1 MTPAAPPADPPP
13 DPKGRLSKQSK
24 AALLATLKDG
34 RQRAARGPSEAERGR
49 DSSAPFPSARQFA
62 DLPAY
67 QDLKKQSAAAELLGI
82 ENPFFRVHDG
92 RAGAN
97 TRIAGRS
104 LVNFG
109 SYDYLGFNQ
118 HPAVAA
124 AAQAAIETFGTSVS
138 ASRLVA
144 GERALHRQLERKLA
158 ALYDAEDA
166 LVFVSGH
173 ATNVATLGELLGPK
187 DLILADALIHNSVLV
202 GAELSGAA
210 RRSFPHNDLAA
221 LKDMLAA
228 SRAQFDNVLI
238 VVEGLYSM
246 DGDLPDLP
254 ALVELKRQFG
264 AWLMVDEA
272 HALGVLG
279 AGGRGTAEHFGL
291 DPRNVD
297 IWMGTLS
304 KTLAACGGFIA
315 GCTALVETL
324 KCRASGFVY
333 SVGMPAA
340 MAAAALAALD
350 LMACEPA
357 RVARLRRLSQ
367 HFLALAKAAGLDT
380 GLAEGFAIIPVMVGD
395 SLRAA
400 KLANRLFERGF
411 NVMPIVYP
419 AVPMQSARLRFFL
432 AAEHR
437 DSELA
442 AAVAATQEELARL
455 AAQNFG
461 LGGLLGAP
469 LPAELR

>member
-1 MTPAAPPADPPP
+1 MTAADST
-13 DPKGRLSKQSK
+13 GRLSKASK
-24 AALLATLKDG
+24 EALLARLKDG
-34 RQRAARGPSEAERGR
+34 RERATAAARAPGAAAPGPDTRAS
-49 DSSAPFPSARQFA
+49 FPPARQFA

-82 ENPFFRVHDG
+82 ENPFFRTHDG
-92 RAGAN
+92 RAGAR
-97 TRIAGRS
+97 TEIAGRA

-118 HPAVAA
+118 HAAVAA
-124 AAQAAIETFGTSVS
+124 AAQAAIATFGTSVS

-144 GERALHRQLERKLA
+144 GERALHRQLERKIA
-158 ALYDAEDA
+158 ALYEVEDA
-166 LVFVSGH
+166 VVFVSGH
-173 ATNVATLGELLGPK
+173 ATNVASLGELLGPK
-187 DLILADALIHNSVLV
+187 DLIVADALIHNSVLV

-228 SRAQFDNVLI
+228 SRAQFENVLI

-246 DGDLPDLP
+246 DGDVPDLP
-254 ALVELKRQFG
+254 ALVEIKRQFG

-279 AGGRGTAEHFGL
+279 TQGRGTAEHFGL
-291 DPRNVD
+291 DPRSVD

-315 GCTALVETL
+315 GSTALVETL

-333 SVGMPAA
+333 SVGMPTA
-340 MAAAALAALD
+340 MAAAALTSLE
-350 LMACEPA
+350 LLEREPE
-357 RVARLRRLSQ
+357 RVARLRGLSQ
-367 HFLALAKAAGLDT
+367 HFLALARDAGLDT
-380 GLAEGFAIIPVMVGD
+380 GTAQGFAIIPVLVGD

-400 KLANRLFERGF
+400 KLANRLFERAF

-432 AAEHR
+432 SSEHR
-437 DSELA
+437 EAELA
-442 AAVAATQEELARL
+442 AAVAATQEELGRL
-455 AAQNFG
+455 AAANFG
-461 LGGLLGAP
+461 LGGLLHAHMP
-469 LPAELR
+469 STP

>member
-1 MTPAAPPADPPP
+1 MTAP
-13 DPKGRLSKQSK
+13 DPKGRLSKASK
-24 AALLATLKDG
+24 AALLAMLKDG
-34 RQRAARGPSEAERGR
+34 RERAGRPPNDVQPNPDKGASFPPARP
-49 DSSAPFPSARQFA
+49 FA

-67 QDLKKQSAAAELLGI
+67 QDLKKQRAAAELLGI
-82 ENPFFRVHDG
+82 ENPFFRTHEG
-92 RAGAN
+92 RAGAS
-97 TRIAGRS
+97 TQIAGCS

-118 HPAVAA
+118 HAAV
-124 AAQAAIETFGTSVS
+124 AQAAKAAIEAFGTSVS

-144 GERALHRQLERKLA
+144 GERALHRELERKLA
-158 ALYDAEDA
+158 KLYDVEDA
-166 LVFVSGH
+166 VVFVSGH

-187 DLILADALIHNSVLV
+187 DLILADALIHNSVLI

-221 LKDMLAA
+221 LKEMLAA
-228 SRAQFDNVLI
+228 SRAQFENVLI

-254 ALVELKRQFG
+254 ALVEIKRQFG

-279 AGGRGTAEHFGL
+279 ARGRGTAEHFAL
-291 DPRNVD
+291 DPRSVD

-315 GCTALVETL
+315 GSTALVETL

-340 MAAAALAALD
+340 MAAAALTALD
-350 LMACEPA
+350 LLEREPA
-357 RVARLRRLSQ
+357 RVARLGALSRQ
-367 HFLALAKAAGLDT
+367 FLALARGAGLDT
-380 GLAEGFAIIPVMVGD
+380 GLAQGFAIIPVMVGD

-400 KLANRLFERGF
+400 KLANSLFERGF

-432 AAEHR
+432 SSEHGEA
-437 DSELA
+437 ELA

-455 AAQNFG
+455 AADHFG
-461 LGGLLGAP
+461 LGRLLSAH
-469 LPAELR
+469 LRA